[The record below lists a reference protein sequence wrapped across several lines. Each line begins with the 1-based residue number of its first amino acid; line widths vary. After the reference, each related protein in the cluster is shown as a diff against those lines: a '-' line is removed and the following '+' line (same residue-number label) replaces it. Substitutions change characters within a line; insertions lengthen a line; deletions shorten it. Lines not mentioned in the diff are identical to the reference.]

1 MIVQVPE
8 IKTRGAEFEL
18 VRQDVVETQ
27 LTGAEV
33 VAPRQIAL
41 WRYSIPLVAQGYSTA
56 QAWFGAL
63 AKLTRMGN
71 VFEAG
76 PPGYEKS
83 EYAKTYYDNGWTQ
96 GEPTITDLTQT
107 GSSVEVTGLVPEVTF
122 LEAGDYVQFTTA
134 DGIELKVVTENAASD
149 ASGNATVSF
158 EPELRQ
164 SPTAIDVVDPQ
175 ARFRLQAPE
184 FGYNLQ
190 PNRITS
196 ITVDAIESYDYN
208 T

>member
-1 MIVQVPE
+1 
-8 IKTRGAEFEL
+8 
-18 VRQDVVETQ
+18 
-27 LTGAEV
+27 
-33 VAPRQIAL
+33 
-41 WRYSIPLVAQGYSTA
+41 
-56 QAWFGAL
+56 
-63 AKLTRMGN
+63 
-71 VFEAG
+71 
-76 PPGYEKS
+76 
-83 EYAKTYYDNGWTQ
+83 
-96 GEPTITDLTQT
+96 
-107 GSSVEVTGLVPEVTF
+107 

-134 DGIELKVVTENAASD
+134 DGIELKVVTADAASD

-164 SPTAIDVVDPQ
+164 SPTAIDVVDPK